1 MPGATLASHFYVIA
15 AVSLPLPL
23 PEDVATT
30 LRGLDVALSPAE
42 VHGALCGWVAGGGA
56 AGPDWLARVLAD
68 DALPAVPAGN
78 ALDRLREASVAQ
90 FEDRDFSFELLLP
103 GADASLGERSG
114 ALFDWCRGFLG
125 GFGLA
130 AGAEPPLSEESR
142 EALVDIA
149 RLAAASAQ
157 DEGDDEDEDAL
168 TEIEEFVRVAAL
180 LLHGDCVLAPRHRQ
194 QFN

>member
-30 LRGLDVALSPAE
+30 LRGLDVALSAAE

-56 AGPDWLARVLAD
+56 ASPDWLARVLAD
-68 DALPAVPAGN
+68 DALPAVPAGS

-142 EALVDIA
+142 EALADIA

-180 LLHGDCVLAPRHRQ
+180 LLHGDCVLGARHRQ